1 MANTGNISASRLA
14 TLYEVSR
21 KINSHLN
28 LDRLLEEIMDQ
39 AIELLEAEKGL
50 ILLKEGPAG
59 ELVVK
64 VARSMD
70 TNATRSAVMMSRT
83 VIERVE
89 QQGEPV
95 LMQRV
100 PDLAEVDTSKSM
112 MLYKLKSII
121 CVPLESKDRLIGT
134 IYLDTTRT
142 DHFFSE
148 EDLSFL
154 QAFSNLAA
162 VAIENA
168 CKHQEIEQLNASLE
182 KKVAQRTREIQKKH
196 AELTK
201 AYRDL
206 QNTQL
211 HLIRSEKMASLGMLV
226 AGVAH
231 EINTPL
237 GAMKSNIETFLR
249 GFQSIR
255 QSLAGTGPGGPL
267 ENAYKTAEVLEG
279 LAATSKV
286 ACDRISGI
294 VRALRNF
301 ARLDEE
307 ERKPVDLHEG
317 IESTLL
323 LLEQRLRDR
332 IRVIKNYGK
341 LPLFACRAAQINQ
354 VFLNVFNNAVDAIE
368 DTGTI
373 QVDTT
378 AQDDKI
384 HITITD
390 TGRGIPPE
398 HLSKIFDPGFTTKG
412 VRVGLGLG
420 LSISYSIVEEHQ
432 GTIALSSEPG
442 RGTTVHIELPIQE
455 S

>member
-1 MANTGNISASRLA
+1 MASTGNISASRLA

-50 ILLKEGPAG
+50 ILLKEEPSG

-70 TNATRSAVMMSRT
+70 TNTTRTAVMMSRT
-83 VIERVE
+83 VIDRVE
-89 QQGEPV
+89 KQGVPV
-95 LMQRV
+95 LLQRV
-100 PDLAEVDTSKSM
+100 PDIESVDTSKSM
-112 MLYKLKSII
+112 LLYNIKSII
-121 CVPLESKDRLIGT
+121 CVPLESREQLIGT
-134 IYLDTTRT
+134 IYLDTTRK
-142 DHFFSE
+142 DHYFSE

-168 CKHQEIEQLNASLE
+168 RKHQEIEQLNAGLE
-182 KKVAQRTREIQKKH
+182 RKVVQRTRELQEKH

-201 AYRDL
+201 AYQDL

-211 HLIRSEKMASLGMLV
+211 RLIRSEKMASLGMLV
-226 AGVAH
+226 AGIAH
-231 EINTPL
+231 EINSPL
-237 GAMKSNIETFLR
+237 GAMKSNIETFVK
-249 GFQSIR
+249 GFRSIR
-255 QSLAGTGPGGPL
+255 ESLAQQTDADAL
-267 ENAYKTAEVLEG
+267 DNARKTAGLLES
-279 LAATSKV
+279 LSAASQT

-294 VRALRNF
+294 VKALRNF

-307 ERKPVDLHEG
+307 EFKAVDLHDG
-317 IESTLL
+317 IDSTLI
-323 LLEQRLRDR
+323 LLEPRWRNR
-332 IRVIKNYGK
+332 IRVVKNYRN
-341 LPLFACRAAQINQ
+341 LPLFQCRAAQINQ
-354 VFLNVFNNAVDAIE
+354 VFLNLLNNAVDAIDGPGFIYI
-368 DTGTI
+368 DTA
-373 QVDTT
+373 V
-378 AQDDKI
+378 QDNTI
-384 HITITD
+384 HIAIRD

-420 LSISYSIVEEHQ
+420 LSISYSIIEEHK
-432 GTIALSSEPG
+432 GTIAVNSESG
-442 RGTTVHIELPIQE
+442 KGTTVRIELPLQKK
-455 S
+455 